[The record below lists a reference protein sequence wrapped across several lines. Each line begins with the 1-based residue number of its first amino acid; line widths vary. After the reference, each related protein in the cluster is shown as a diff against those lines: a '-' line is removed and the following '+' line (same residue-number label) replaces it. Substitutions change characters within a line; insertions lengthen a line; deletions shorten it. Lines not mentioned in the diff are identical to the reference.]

1 MALTQGSIV
10 SWDDLNNIY
19 TNLSSARTKFG
30 FTAVSN
36 PYTRGST
43 VTPDPVSNLKTLIN
57 EMSSHRHININAND
71 IVVPTV
77 GQLLQAHFLADLSSK
92 VDTINNTC
100 VHDTSDFTFSG
111 NFGFNSSDFG
121 FSGNFGF
128 HSSDFTFS
136 GNFGFHS
143 SDFSFSSNFG
153 FDSGNFSFSGNRG
166 FNSSDFSFSGNRSFN
181 SGNFSFSGNKSFNSG
196 NFSFTGNRSFNS
208 GNFGTFSWRGG
219 SFNSFFTRSSNMS
232 SHNPARW
239 A

>member
-36 PYTRGST
+36 PYTKGSS

-57 EMSSHRHININAND
+57 EMSSHRHITTNAND
-71 IVVPTV
+71 IVVPTP
-77 GQLLQAHFLADLSSK
+77 GQLLQAHFLSGLSGK
-92 VDTINNTC
+92 ITTIGETC
-100 VHDTSDFTFSG
+100 IHDTSDFTFSS
-111 NFGFNSSDFG
+111 NFGFRSGDFS

-128 HSSDFTFS
+128 RSGDFSFS
-136 GNFGFHS
+136 GNFSFRSG
-143 SDFSFSSNFG
+143 DFSFSSNFG
-153 FDSGNFSFSGNRG
+153 FDSGNFNFTGNRG
-166 FNSSDFSFSGNRSFN
+166 FNSGDFSFSGNRSFN
-181 SGNFSFSGNKSFNSG
+181 SGDFSFS
-196 NFSFTGNRSFNS
+196 GNRSFNS

-219 SFNSFFTRSSNMS
+219 SFNSFFTRSSNMA

-239 A
+239 T